1 MSNTPYTNTSL
12 APKPR
17 REVWAV
23 LRLRIPEDMTDA
35 DAAREL
41 AASVEFG
48 QPSIDVIP
56 ARPGERRPFCPVC
69 LDWPHRIW
77 CNGPRFG
84 TSQKL

>member
-1 MSNTPYTNTSL
+1 M
-12 APKPR
+12 
-17 REVWAV
+17 REVWGV

-56 ARPGERRPFCPVC
+56 ARSGERRPTCPIC

-77 CNGPRFG
+77 CNGPRSG
-84 TSQKL
+84 PRGSATLACKALESPDPIPT